1 MIDEIDILELERYL
15 FSINYTIPTK
25 QILDLK
31 KVVEE
36 WVSRSNCGAIIYGR
50 PRIGKTRAIKYIS
63 DNLRKKFGEE
73 LPIYVYNATS
83 HTVTDK
89 VLYSELLKAVGHI
102 DAHKG
107 TASQM
112 KERLINRMIIDAMD
126 TKYRRVVL
134 FIDEA
139 YLLTEKDFIWLIDIY
154 NNLNQSDILFTVFLV
169 GSNELKQL
177 KNVFV
182 RAKKAQIVGRF
193 MVDEFNFKGIQTKA
207 DMQICLAS
215 LDKPFNI
222 KGYSGDIILSKIFFP
237 LAYSDGYSMTS
248 FIDDIWD
255 AFIEVTAKYNIM
267 DADIPMKFFMDTII
281 NCIKYYGVYEK
292 KIYMPS
298 KSEWEK
304 SIIKAGFV
312 SAESVGTFNNV
323 G

>member
-1 MIDEIDILELERYL
+1 MTNEIDILELERYL

-31 KVVEE
+31 KTVEE

-63 DNLRKKFGEE
+63 DNLRKKFGEQ
-73 LPIYVYNATS
+73 LPIYVLNATS
-83 HTVTDK
+83 HAVTEK
-89 VLYSELLKAVGHI
+89 VFYSELLKAIGHT

-139 YLLTEKDFIWLIDIY
+139 YLLTERDFIWLIDIY

-169 GSNELKQL
+169 GSIELKQL
-177 KNVFV
+177 KSVFV
-182 RAKKAQIVGRF
+182 KAKKAQIVGRF
-193 MVDEFNFKGIQTKA
+193 MVDEFNFKGIQSKV

-215 LDKPFNI
+215 LDKPFSL
-222 KGYSGDIILSKIFFP
+222 KGYSEDIILSKLFFP
-237 LAYSDGYSMTS
+237 LAYSDGYTMSS

-255 AFIEVTAKYNIM
+255 TFINITAKYDIM
-267 DADIPMKFFMDTII
+267 DADIPMKFFMDTMIF
-281 NCIKYYGVYEK
+281 CLKYYGYEK
-292 KIYMPS
+292 NLYMPG
-298 KSEWEK
+298 KTEWENA
-304 SIIKAGFV
+304 IIKVGFV
-312 SAESVGTFNNV
+312 SAESVGVFNNV
-323 G
+323 I